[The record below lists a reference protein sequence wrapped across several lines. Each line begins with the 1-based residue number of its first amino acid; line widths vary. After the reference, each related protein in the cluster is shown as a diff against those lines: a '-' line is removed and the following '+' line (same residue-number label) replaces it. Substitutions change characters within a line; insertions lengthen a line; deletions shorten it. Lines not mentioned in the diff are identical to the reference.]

1 MTISRSSLL
10 WTLATAS
17 ALVATSTGFAIPR
30 SAYQAHQVRDASEL
44 LPTYDYVF
52 VGGGTA
58 ALTVADRLTEDPD
71 TTVLVLE
78 AGPFADP
85 ATTLPVN
92 AGGTQRQPFWNFSSV
107 PQARLGGQSFP
118 VLLGRMVGGGSGG
131 NGMAALRG
139 SAEDYD
145 RWGRLFETNEL
156 GWDWEGLL
164 PYFKKATNFVPP
176 PADVAERFNITYDT
190 SYWGTDASIYTSWP
204 PFQYPGLDPLVT
216 AFGEMPGVEYAAD
229 SGAGR
234 AGVYWFPTLMDPVK
248 HERSFAL
255 NGHYENVRRPNY
267 HLMADTLVR
276 RVLLD
281 DDASAAKGVEFI
293 TKNQTF
299 TVDATKEVIVSAGAV
314 HTPKV
319 LQLSGIGPRK
329 VLEAAGIKT
338 LVDLPGVGQNF
349 MEHVGIA
356 TNITIEGLRNIH
368 PNGFDLVTNA
378 TFREWVE
385 SAWETDRSGPYSIAF
400 NNIAGW
406 LPLSAITPSLF
417 ESFAQELEA
426 QDHASYLPEG
436 TDPTVAAGYRMQMQQ
451 LAVAMRS
458 RDTVFARFAVNATLG
473 GTNPI
478 MNQPLSRGTINIDAR
493 DPFGAPPLVDYR
505 TLSNPLERRVLV
517 EMVKWLR
524 RYSFETSLG
533 GLRPLDSAPGPDVVS
548 DDQIAAWLDASS
560 VLPSDYH
567 PAGTAA
573 MMPLAL
579 GGVVD
584 QTLRVYGVRRLRV
597 VDASIMPNL
606 PGANTCQPVYA
617 IAEKAADMIK
627 SNV

>member
-1 MTISRSSLL
+1 MSISRSSLM
-10 WTLATAS
+10 WALAASS
-17 ALVATSTGFAIPR
+17 ALVAPASGYAIPR
-30 SAYQAHQVRDASEL
+30 SAYQARQVRDASEL
-44 LPTYDYVF
+44 LPAYDYVF

-85 ATTLPVN
+85 ATTLPVV
-92 AGGTQRQPFWNFSSV
+92 GGGSRRQPLYNFSSV
-107 PQARLGGQSFP
+107 AQEQLGGQVFE
-118 VLLGRMVGGGSGG
+118 VLLGRMVGGSSGA

-139 SAEDYD
+139 TADDYN
-145 RWGRLFETNEL
+145 RWGQMWESNEL

-176 PADVAERFNITYDT
+176 PKDVAERFNITYDT
-190 SYWGTDASIYTSWP
+190 SYWGTESPIFTSWP

-216 AFGEMPGVEYAAD
+216 AFGEMPDVVYAAD

-255 NGHYENVRRPNY
+255 NGHYENRQRPNY
-267 HLMADTLVR
+267 HVMADTPVR
-276 RVLLD
+276 RVVLE
-281 DDASAAKGVEFI
+281 DDASAAKGVEFVN
-293 TKNQTF
+293 KNQTF
-299 TVDATKEVIVSAGAV
+299 TVLATKEVIVSAGAI

-319 LQLSGIGPRK
+319 LQLSGIGPK
-329 VLEAAGIKT
+329 KILEAAGIET

-356 TNITIEGLRNIH
+356 TDITIEGLKNIH
-368 PNGFDLVTNA
+368 PNGFDWVTNA

-385 SAWETDRSGPYSIAF
+385 EAWETNRGGPYSIAF
-400 NNIAGW
+400 NNIAAW
-406 LPLSAITPSLF
+406 LPLKAITPSLF
-417 ESFAQELEA
+417 ESLAQELES
-426 QDHASYLPEG
+426 QDHASYLPAG
-436 TDPTVAAGYRMQMQQ
+436 TDPTVVAGYKRQMQH
-451 LAVAMRS
+451 LAAAMRS
-458 RDTVFARFAVNATLG
+458 PDTVFARFAVNATLG

-478 MNQPLSRGTINIDAR
+478 MNQPLSRGTINVDPR
-493 DPFGAPPLVDYR
+493 DPFGAHPLVDYR

-533 GLRPLDSAPGPDVVS
+533 DLQPLDSAPGPDVVS
-548 DDQIAAWLDASS
+548 DEQIADWLDAKS

-573 MMPLAL
+573 MLPLEL

-584 QTLRVYGVRRLRV
+584 QTLRVYGVKKLRV

-606 PGANTCQPVYA
+606 PGGNTCQPVYA

-627 SNV
+627 SNI